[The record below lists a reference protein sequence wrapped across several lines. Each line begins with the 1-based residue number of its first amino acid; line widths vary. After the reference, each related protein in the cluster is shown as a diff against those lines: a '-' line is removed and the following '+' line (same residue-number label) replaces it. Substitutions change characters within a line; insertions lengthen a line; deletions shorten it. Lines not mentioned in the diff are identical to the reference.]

1 MKVDYSLNLAPVCV
15 NALPFFLRKL
25 IFEKT
30 VRLALPMLAL
40 SPFLYAQKSSITEK
54 VLPMKTYPFSDPN
67 PLPVMGIGKKVSPFY
82 PYYVFD
88 GYTDKSVNRNWKI
101 VELENPY
108 IKVQVLP
115 EVGGKVM
122 GAIEKSTGEEF
133 VYTNHVM
140 KFRAIGIRGPW
151 TSGGIE
157 HNFGL
162 DLGHAPW
169 AAAAVDYITQNNP
182 DGSVTCTVGGLDLAS
197 RTQWR
202 VKIVLPK
209 DKAYFETQ
217 SLWYN
222 PLPLHDSY
230 LSWENAAFKASDD
243 LQFFFP
249 GTHHVGHDGNASSWP
264 IDQNGVDL
272 SYYKNNN
279 SGGDKSYHVV
289 GTHTNWFGGYWHDR
303 KFGFGHWAPYS
314 DAPGKKLW
322 IWSRAR
328 EGAIWENL
336 LTDSD
341 GQYIEAQSG
350 VTFNQ
355 AAERSGFHSPFNQKS
370 LGPFYSETKTEYWFP
385 VKAAGGMADASPY
398 GTINV
403 AASGD
408 SLKIFINPI
417 SAITDTLKV
426 NVAGQTIYQSALRL
440 KPMDVFVKTLSLA
453 KSSEQKPIRITVG
466 KDRLVYATEPEK
478 VLDRPLFSSDK
489 QDPQSA
495 ERLFELGEDE
505 NAMRNFEGAR
515 LRYLDC
521 LKKETT
527 HSGALIRLAE
537 YHYRK
542 GEYSQ
547 GLGFAKRVLTENT
560 YHGGANYLYGALYRK
575 LGDLTKAEE
584 ALSVAV
590 WTMEYRSGAYAQL
603 AGIALQKQDFEK
615 AENNARKAL
624 EYNRNNL
631 VAYQLYGT
639 ALRKLNLHEKAM
651 QVWKD
656 LLDIDPLN
664 HYAHFEQY
672 LLKPNEENR
681 IVFQQAIRNELPH
694 ETYLELA
701 IEFVNQGQN
710 EEARQVLSLAP
721 AYPTVSYW
729 LAYLN
734 RNAAPS
740 ESKKQLQA
748 AIEMSPELV
757 FPFRL
762 ESIPVLI
769 WAEQQNPSWKNRY
782 YLGLIYW
789 HIRDKEKAKIQFNA
803 CRNEPDYPPFYITR
817 GILFQND
824 ANGDQAQA
832 DFVKANQLDPKA
844 WRSWHYLTNFFNGK
858 KLQDKGLE
866 NAEKS
871 YKQFPD
877 NPVIGID
884 YAKSLLNAGKF
895 GTSLQVLDKIRILPQ
910 EGAREGHTLYVV
922 ANLATALHSVEN
934 KKYKDAL
941 KALEKA
947 RLWPEHLGT
956 GKPNEP
962 DTRLID
968 YLAAY
973 CEAQLGHVAK
983 VSQYKKGI
991 VDYSLNPDK
1000 AGNRNAFSNYLG
1012 MKLLWDAGK
1021 KDAAMK
1027 YLNHWKAEQDSLRN
1041 WEITQGSD
1049 APEVKWILAKAN
1061 DDSARTKQLRQEL
1074 TADEKINLTTLFF
1087 RILDLSDTLKK
1098 ED

>member
-1 MKVDYSLNLAPVCV
+1 MLA
-15 NALPFFLRKL
+15 
-25 IFEKT
+25 
-30 VRLALPMLAL
+30 LALPLLVL
-40 SPFLYAQKSSITEK
+40 SPAARAQKASITEK
-54 VLPMKTYPFSDPN
+54 AQPFKTYPYSDPN
-67 PLPVMGIGKKVSPFY
+67 PIPVMGVGKKVSPFY

-88 GYTDKSVNRNWKI
+88 GYTNKSTTKNWKV

-169 AAAAVDYITQNNP
+169 AAAPVDYVMQNNA
-182 DGSVTCTVGGLDLAS
+182 DGSVTCVVGGLDLAS

-222 PLPLHDSY
+222 PLPLHDAY
-230 LSWENAAFKASDD
+230 LSWENAAFRASEDM
-243 LQFFFP
+243 QFFFP
-249 GTHHVGHDGNASSWP
+249 GTHHVGHDGNASPWP
-264 IDQNGVDL
+264 IDENGVDL
-272 SYYKNNN
+272 SYYKNVN
-279 SGGDKSYHVV
+279 SGGDKSYHVM
-289 GTHTNWFGGYWHDR
+289 GMHTNWFGGYWHN
-303 KFGFGHWAPYS
+303 KNFGFGHWAPYS

-328 EGAIWENL
+328 EGAIWEDL

-355 AAERSGFHSPFNQKS
+355 AAERSGFHSPFNQKN

-385 VKAAGGMADASPY
+385 VKAAGGMMDASPY
-398 GTINV
+398 GTLNV
-403 AASGD
+403 AARGD
-408 SLKIFINPI
+408 SLRIILNPI
-417 SAITDTLKV
+417 SSIQDTLKV
-426 NVAGQTIYQSALRL
+426 TVAGKIIYQSPLQL
-440 KPMDVFVKTLSLA
+440 KPMEVYTKAISLSA
-453 KSSEQKPIRITVG
+453 TDQKSVRVSIG
-466 KDRLVYATEPEK
+466 NDRLLYAAQPEK
-478 VLDRPLFSSDK
+478 VLDRPVISTDK
-489 QDPQSA
+489 QDPHSA

-515 LRYLDC
+515 QRFLDC
-521 LKKETT
+521 LKKEPT
-527 HSGALIRLAE
+527 HSGALVRLAE
-537 YHYRK
+537 YHYRN
-542 GEYSQ
+542 GEYAK
-547 GLGFAKRVLTENT
+547 GLDFARKVLAENT

-584 ALSVAV
+584 ALSVAT
-590 WTMEYRSGAYAQL
+590 WTMEYKSGAYTQL

-615 AENNARKAL
+615 AESDARKAL
-624 EYNRNNL
+624 DYNRNNL
-631 VAYQLYGT
+631 VAYQSLGT
-639 ALRKLNLHEKAM
+639 AFRKLNKPDQAT
-651 QVWKD
+651 QVWQE
-656 LLDIDPLN
+656 LLHVDPLN

-672 LLKPNEENR
+672 LLGPTKETQA
-681 IVFQQAIRNELPH
+681 IFQNAIRNELPH

-701 IEFVNQGQN
+701 MDYVNQGQN
-710 EEARQVLSLAP
+710 QEAKQVLALAP

-734 RNAAPS
+734 RDSTPE
-740 ESKKQLQA
+740 ESKKQLKS

-762 ESIPVLI
+762 ETIPVLI
-769 WAEQQNPSWKNRY
+769 WAEKQNSSWKNRY

-789 HIRDKEKAKIQFNA
+789 HIGDKENAKKQFAA
-803 CRNEPDYPPFYITR
+803 CNNEADYAPFYIAR
-817 GILFQND
+817 GILFQNN
-824 ANGDQAQA
+824 ASSTAEA
-832 DFVKANQLDPKA
+832 DFVKANQLNPKE
-844 WRSWHYLTNFFNGK
+844 WRSWHYLTDFFNNQK
-858 KLQDKGLE
+858 TQEKALV
-866 NAEKS
+866 NAQTA

-884 YAKSLLNAGKF
+884 YAKSLLNAGNFTACLKI
-895 GTSLQVLDKIRILPQ
+895 LEKIQVLPQ

-922 ANLATALHSVEN
+922 ANLGNAMHLAEN
-934 KKYKDAL
+934 KKYRDAL

-947 RLWPEHLGT
+947 RLWPENLGT
-956 GKPNEP
+956 GKPHEP

-973 CEAQLGHVAK
+973 CETQLGNAPK
-983 VSQYKKGI
+983 ASQYTQHI
-991 VDYSLNPDK
+991 SDYTLHASK
-1000 AGNRNAFSNYLG
+1000 ESNRNVLNNYLG
-1012 MKLLWDAGK
+1012 VYLLQRAGK
-1021 KDAAMK
+1021 QEKAAGF
-1027 YLNHWKAEQDSLRN
+1027 LNNWKAEQDSLRN
-1041 WEITQGSD
+1041 WEITKGSD
-1049 APEVKWILAKAN
+1049 APEVQWVLAKSQN
-1061 DDSARTKQLRQEL
+1061 DLTLSEKLEQQLTEN
-1074 TADEKINLTTLFF
+1074 KNYNLTTLFF
-1087 RILDLSDTLKK
+1087 RILDLTEARKK

>member
-1 MKVDYSLNLAPVCV
+1 MIPFVLVLIGISP
-15 NALPFFLRKL
+15 ALR
-25 IFEKT
+25 
-30 VRLALPMLAL
+30 
-40 SPFLYAQKSSITEK
+40 AQSARITEK
-54 VLPMKTYPFSDPN
+54 TQAMKTYPFSDPN
-67 PLPVMGIGKKVSPFY
+67 PVPVMGVGKKVSPFY

-88 GYTDKSVNRNWKI
+88 GYTDKSTTKNWKV

-169 AAAAVDYITQNNP
+169 AAAPVDYVMQHNP
-182 DGSVTCTVGGLDLAS
+182 DGSVTCVVGGLDLAS

-202 VKIVLPK
+202 VRIVLPK

-222 PLPLHDSY
+222 PLPLHDAY
-230 LSWENAAFKASDD
+230 LSWENAAFRASDD

-249 GTHHVGHDGNASSWP
+249 GTHHVGHDGAASPWP
-264 IDQNGVDL
+264 VDASGVDL
-272 SYYKNNN
+272 SYYRNNN

-289 GTHTNWFGGYWHDR
+289 GTHTNWFGGYWHNR
-303 KFGFGHWAPYS
+303 NFGFGHWSPYS

-328 EGAIWENL
+328 EGAIWEDL
-336 LTDSD
+336 LTDKD

-385 VKAAGGMADASPY
+385 VKASGGMADASPY
-398 GTINV
+398 GTLNV
-403 AASGD
+403 EARGD
-408 SLKIFINPI
+408 SLKIFLNPI
-417 SAITDTLKV
+417 SPIRDTLKV
-426 NVAGQTIYQSALRL
+426 TVAGKTIYQALL
-440 KPMDVFVKTLSLA
+440 QLMPMDVYVKTIAVSGRN
-453 KSSEQKPIRITVG
+453 QNPVRVTVG
-466 KDRLVYATEPEK
+466 RDRLVYTTQAEK
-478 VLDRPLFSSDK
+478 VLDRPLISADK
-489 QDPQSA
+489 QDFRSA
-495 ERLFELGEDE
+495 ERLFELGEDAR
-505 NAMRNFEGAR
+505 AMRDYVLAHQ
-515 LRYLDC
+515 YYQDC
-521 LKKETT
+521 LKKEAT
-527 HSGALIRLAE
+527 HSGAHIRLAE

-542 GEYSQ
+542 GQYTE
-547 GLGFAKRVLTENT
+547 GLDFARKVLTENT

-584 ALSVAV
+584 ALSVAT

-603 AGIALQKQDFEK
+603 SGIALQKQDYQK
-615 AENNARKAL
+615 AESDARKAL
-624 EYNRNNL
+624 DYNRNNL
-631 VAYQLYGT
+631 VAYQLLGT
-639 ALRKLNLHEKAM
+639 ALRKLNKPELAAE
-651 QVWKD
+651 VWKE
-656 LLDIDPLN
+656 LLNLDPLN

-672 LLKPNEENR
+672 LTQPNGENR
-681 IVFQQAIRNELPH
+681 TVFQQAIRNELPH

-701 IEFVNQGQN
+701 MDYVNQGQ
-710 EEARQVLSLAP
+710 EKEAIQILQLAP
-721 AYPTVSYW
+721 AYPMVSYW
-729 LAYLN
+729 LAYLT
-734 RNAAPS
+734 RTSSVS
-740 ESKKQLQA
+740 ESEKYLKQA
-748 AIEMSPELV
+748 VTMSPELV

-762 ESIPVLI
+762 ESIPVLK
-769 WAEQQNPSWKNRY
+769 WAEEQLPSWKNRY

-789 HIRDKEKAKIQFNA
+789 HLGDKENA
-803 CRNEPDYPPFYITR
+803 GTQYAACKNEPDYAPFYMAR
-817 GILFQND
+817 GILFQQD
-824 ANGDQAQA
+824 AATKEQAQV
-832 DFVKANQLDPKA
+832 DFVKAHQLNPKE
-844 WRSWHYLTNFFNGK
+844 WRTWHYLTSFFNDK
-858 KLQDKGLE
+858 NQQDKGLE
-866 NAEKS
+866 NAQKA
-871 YKQFPD
+871 YGRFGD

-895 GTSLQVLDKIRILPQ
+895 DACLQVLDKIRILPQ

-922 ANLATALHSVEN
+922 ANLGSAIASAQN

-941 KALEKA
+941 KALDKA
-947 RLWPEHLGT
+947 RLWPENLGT

-973 CEAQLGHVAK
+973 CEKQIGLTEKARQHE
-983 VSQYKKGI
+983 QHI
-991 VDYSLNPDK
+991 INYSLNPDK

-1012 MKLLWDAGK
+1012 VKLLRNEGK
-1021 KDAAMK
+1021 QAIASE
-1027 YLNHWKAEQDSLRN
+1027 YLDNWKMEQDSLRN

-1049 APEVKWILAKAN
+1049 AADVKWVMARAQDNSALA
-1061 DDSARTKQLRQEL
+1061 DRIRQDL
-1074 TADEKINLTTLFF
+1074 TENKKYNLTTLFF
-1087 RILDLSDTLKK
+1087 RILDLAETRKK
-1098 ED
+1098 DDK

>member
-1 MKVDYSLNLAPVCV
+1 MTRFV
-15 NALPFFLRKL
+15 
-25 IFEKT
+25 
-30 VRLALPMLAL
+30 LALMVVSPAL
-40 SPFLYAQKSSITEK
+40 HAQKASISEK
-54 VLPMKTYPFSDPN
+54 VQAMKTYPFSDPSL
-67 PLPVMGIGKKVSPFY
+67 LPVMGIGKKVAPFY

-88 GYTDKSVNRNWKI
+88 GYTNKSTTQNWKI

-122 GAIEKSTGEEF
+122 GATEKSTGEEF

-140 KFRAIGIRGPW
+140 KFRSIGIRGPW

-169 AAAAVDYITQNNP
+169 AAAAVDYVLQNNP
-182 DGSVTCTVGGLDLAS
+182 DGSVTCVVGGLDLAS

-230 LSWENAAFKASDD
+230 LSWENAAFRASDD
-243 LQFFFP
+243 MQFYFP
-249 GTHHVGHDGNASSWP
+249 STHHVGHDGNASPWP
-264 IDQNGVDL
+264 VDEKGVDL
-272 SYYKNNN
+272 SFYKNNN

-289 GTHTNWFGGYWHDR
+289 GTATNWFGGYWHDR

-328 EGAIWENL
+328 EGAIWEDL
-336 LTDSD
+336 LTDQD

-355 AAERSGFHSPFNQKS
+355 AAERSGFHSPYNQKS

-385 VKAAGGMADASPY
+385 VKGAGGMVDASPY
-398 GTINV
+398 GTLNV
-403 AASGD
+403 ATGKD
-408 SLKIFINPI
+408 SLKIIINPI
-417 SAITDTLKV
+417 SNITDTLKV
-426 NVAGQTIYQSALRL
+426 TVSGKTIFQNPLQL
-440 KPMDVFVKTLSLA
+440 KPMEVFVKTILLSGTD
-453 KSSEQKPIRITVG
+453 QKTVRVSVG
-466 KDRLVYATEPEK
+466 NDKLLFAAQPEK
-478 VLDRPLFSSDK
+478 ILDRPILSADK
-489 QDPQSA
+489 QDPHSA

-515 LRYLDC
+515 QRF
-521 LKKETT
+521 LKVLEKEPT

-542 GEYSQ
+542 GEYAQ
-547 GLGFAKRVLTENT
+547 GLDFAKKVLAENT

-584 ALSVAV
+584 ALSVAT

-615 AENNARKAL
+615 AEHDARKAL
-624 EYNRNNL
+624 DYNRNNL
-631 VAYQLYGT
+631 VAYQLLGT
-639 ALRKLNLHEKAM
+639 ALRKLNKTEQAA

-656 LLDIDPLN
+656 LLEVDPLN
-664 HYAHFEQY
+664 HYAHFEHY
-672 LLKPNEENR
+672 LLAPNKENQA
-681 IVFQQAIRNELPH
+681 IFQQAIRNELPH

-701 IEFVNQGQN
+701 MDYVNEGQN
-710 EEARQVLSLAP
+710 QEAKKVLELAP
-721 AYPTVSYW
+721 AYPTISYW
-729 LAYLN
+729 LAYLT
-734 RNAAPS
+734 RDSGAA
-740 ESKKQLQA
+740 ESKKHLQN
-748 AIEMSPELV
+748 AIQMSPEWV

-769 WAEQQNPSWKNRY
+769 WAEKQSAHWKNRY

-789 HIRDKEKAKIQFNA
+789 HIGDKENAKMQFTS
-803 CRNEPDYPPFYITR
+803 CKNEPDYAPFYMAR

-824 ANGDQAQA
+824 AVSKEDAQH
-832 DFVKANQLDPKA
+832 DFEKANQLNPKE
-844 WRSWHYLTNFFNGK
+844 WRSWHYLTEFFNAK
-858 KLQDKGLE
+858 NAQDKGLE
-866 NAEKS
+866 NAKKAYEH
-871 YKQFPD
+871 FTG

-884 YAKSLLNAGKF
+884 YAKALLDAGKF
-895 GTSLQVLDKIRILPQ
+895 EASLQVLAKTQILPQ
-910 EGAREGHTLYVV
+910 EGAREGHNIYVL
-922 ANLATALHSVEN
+922 ANLAQALDLAE
-934 KKYKDAL
+934 KKKFKDAL
-941 KALEKA
+941 KSLEKA
-947 RLWPEHLGT
+947 RLWPENLGT
-956 GKPNEP
+956 GKPHEP
-962 DTRLID
+962 DNRLMD

-973 CEAQLGHVAK
+973 CEMQLGNVQKAAK
-983 VSQYKKGI
+983 YEQEI
-991 VDYSLNPDK
+991 RDYSLYGSK
-1000 AGNRNAFSNYLG
+1000 ESNRNALNNYLG
-1012 MKLLWDAGK
+1012 VKLLQDAGN
-1021 KDAAMK
+1021 KDEALK
-1027 YLNHWKAEQDSLRN
+1027 YLNNRKAEQDSLGK
-1041 WEITQGSD
+1041 WDITKGSD
-1049 APEVKWILAKAN
+1049 APEVKWVIAKSQ
-1061 DDSARTKQLRQEL
+1061 DDQAQSERLKLELIGDDKYNL
-1074 TADEKINLTTLFF
+1074 TALFF
-1087 RILDLSDTLKK
+1087 RILDLADTRKTLSK
-1098 ED
+1098 

>member
-1 MKVDYSLNLAPVCV
+1 MITFSSISLSPAHARMAGFMLA
-15 NALPFFLRKL
+15 
-25 IFEKT
+25 
-30 VRLALPMLAL
+30 MLAL
-40 SPFLYAQKSSITEK
+40 SPPLHAQNAGISEK
-54 VLPMKTYPFSDPN
+54 VQPMKTYPYSDPS
-67 PLPVMGIGKKVSPFY
+67 PLPVMGIGKKVAPFY

-88 GYTDKSVNRNWKI
+88 GYTNKSTTQNWKI

-122 GAIEKSTGEEF
+122 GAVEKSTGEEF

-169 AAAAVDYITQNNP
+169 AAAPVDYVMQNNA

-222 PLPLHDSY
+222 PLPLHDAY
-230 LSWENAAFKASDD
+230 LSWENAAFRASDD
-243 LQFFFP
+243 MQFFFP
-249 GTHHVGHDGNASSWP
+249 GTHHVGHDGNASPWP
-264 IDQNGVDL
+264 VDEKGVDL

-289 GTHTNWFGGYWHDR
+289 GTHTEWFGGYWHDR

-328 EGAIWENL
+328 EGAIWEDL
-336 LTDSD
+336 LTDTD

-350 VTFNQ
+350 VTLNQ

-370 LGPFYSETKTEYWFP
+370 LGPYYSETKTEYWFP
-385 VKAAGGMADASPY
+385 VKGSGGMADASPY
-398 GTINV
+398 GTLNV
-403 AASGD
+403 VAGGD
-408 SLKIFINPI
+408 SLKIYLNPI
-417 SAITDTLKV
+417 SAIRDTLRVSVGGKTV
-426 NVAGQTIYQSALRL
+426 HRELLSL
-440 KPMDVFVKTLSLA
+440 KPMDVYA
-453 KSSEQKPIRITVG
+453 KAIALPQSGANGKPVRVAVG
-466 KDRLVYATEPEK
+466 NDRLVWASHPEK
-478 VLDRPLFSSDK
+478 VLDRPLVSADK
-489 QDPQSA
+489 QDFHSA
-495 ERLFELGEDE
+495 ERLFELAEDE
-505 NAMRNFEGAR
+505 HAMRNFEGAR
-515 LRYLDC
+515 QRYQAVLE
-521 LKKETT
+521 KEAT

-542 GEYSQ
+542 GEYAQ
-547 GLGFAKRVLTENT
+547 GLDFARKVMAENT
-560 YHGGANYLYGALYRK
+560 YHGGANYLYGALHRK

-584 ALSVAV
+584 ALSVAA
-590 WTMEYRSGAYAQL
+590 WTMEYRSGAYTQL
-603 AGIALQKQDFEK
+603 AGIALQKNDFEK
-615 AENNARKAL
+615 AESDARKAL
-624 EYNRNNL
+624 DYNRNNL
-631 VAYQLYGT
+631 AAYQLLGT
-639 ALRKLNLHEKAM
+639 ALRKLNKPDQAAETWKA
-651 QVWKD
+651 
-656 LLDIDPLN
+656 LLAIDPLS

-672 LLKPNEENR
+672 LLAPTQANR
-681 IVFQQAIRNELPH
+681 TIFQDAIRNELPH

-701 IEFVNQGQN
+701 MDYVNQGQN
-710 EEARQVLSLAP
+710 DEAKQLLALAP

-729 LAYLN
+729 LAYLHRDSN
-734 RNAAPS
+734 PS
-740 ESKKQLQA
+740 ESKKHLQN
-748 AIEMSPELV
+748 AIEMSAERV
-757 FPFRL
+757 FPFRT

-769 WAEQQNPSWKNRY
+769 WAEKQHSSWKNRY

-789 HIRDKEKAKIQFNA
+789 HIRDRENAKKQFAA
-803 CRNEPDYPPFYITR
+803 CQNEPDYAPFYIAR
-817 GILFQND
+817 GILLQNE
-824 ANGDQAQA
+824 AQGEEQAQA
-832 DFVKANQLDPKA
+832 DFAKANQINPKE
-844 WRSWHYLTNFFNGK
+844 WRSWHYLTQFYHSQK
-858 KLQDKGLE
+858 SEEKGLE
-866 NAEKS
+866 NARKAFER
-871 YKQFPD
+871 FAD

-884 YAKSLLNAGKF
+884 YAKSLLDAGKF
-895 GTSLQVLDKIRILPQ
+895 GESLKVLDKVQVLPQ
-910 EGAREGHTLYVV
+910 EGAREGHTLYVTAHL
-922 ANLATALHSVEN
+922 ANALALAES

-941 KALEKA
+941 KSLEKA

-956 GKPNEP
+956 GKPHEP

-973 CEAQLGHVAK
+973 CEAQLGHAEK
-983 VSQYKKGI
+983 ARRYEQSI

-1012 MKLLWDAGK
+1012 VKLLRNAGK
-1021 KDAAMK
+1021 QDVAEK
-1027 YLNHWKAEQDSLRN
+1027 YLKDWKTEQDSLRN
-1041 WEITQGSD
+1041 WEISKGSD
-1049 APEVKWILAKAN
+1049 APEVQWVMARADG
-1061 DDSARTKQLRQEL
+1061 DDNRAAQLQKEL
-1074 TADEKINLTTLFF
+1074 TATKKYNMNSLFF
-1087 RILDLSDTLKK
+1087 RALNLAAMRKK
-1098 ED
+1098 KDQ

>member
-1 MKVDYSLNLAPVCV
+1 VSTLFRLSNLPLHA
-15 NALPFFLRKL
+15 
-25 IFEKT
+25 
-30 VRLALPMLAL
+30 RLVLAALAL
-40 SPFLYAQKSSITEK
+40 SPAAQAQKASITEK
-54 VLPMKTYPFSDPN
+54 VQSMKTYPFSDPS
-67 PLPVMGIGKKVSPFY
+67 PLPVMGIGKKVAPFY

-88 GYTDKSVNRNWKI
+88 GYTSKGTPKNWKI

-122 GAIEKSTGEEF
+122 GATEKSTGEEF

-169 AAAAVDYITQNNP
+169 AAAPVDYVLQNNA
-182 DGSVTCTVGGLDLAS
+182 DGSVTCVVGGLDLAS

-222 PLPLHDSY
+222 PLPLHDAY

-243 LQFFFP
+243 MQFFFP
-249 GTHHVGHDGNASSWP
+249 GTHHVGHDGNANPWP
-264 IDQNGVDL
+264 LDENGVDL

-289 GTHTNWFGGYWHDR
+289 GTHTEWFGGYWHDR

-328 EGAIWENL
+328 EGGIWEDL
-336 LTDSD
+336 LTDKD

-355 AAERSGFHSPFNQKS
+355 ASEQSGFHSPFNQKS

-385 VKAAGGMADASPY
+385 VKGVGGMADASPY
-398 GTINV
+398 GTLNV
-403 AASGD
+403 TTGGD
-408 SLKIFINPI
+408 SLKIFVNPI
-417 SAITDTLKV
+417 SPIQDTLKV
-426 NVAGQTIYQSALRL
+426 TAAGKTIYQAPLQL
-440 KPMDVFVKTLSLA
+440 KPMEVYVKTISLSGIDQ
-453 KSSEQKPIRITVG
+453 KSVRVSIG
-466 KDRLVYATEPEK
+466 KDRLVYATQPEK
-478 VLDRPLFSSDK
+478 VLDRPLLSENK
-489 QDPQSA
+489 QDPHSA

-515 LRYLDC
+515 KRYLDV
-521 LKKETT
+521 LEKQAT

-542 GEYSQ
+542 GEYAQ
-547 GLGFAKRVLTENT
+547 GLDFARKVLAENT

-575 LGDLTKAEE
+575 LGDLTKAQE
-584 ALSVAV
+584 ALSVAT

-615 AENNARKAL
+615 AEHDARKAL

-631 VAYQLYGT
+631 VAYQALGT
-639 ALRKLNLHEKAM
+639 ALRKLNKPEQAA
-651 QVWKD
+651 QVRKE
-656 LLDIDPLN
+656 LLEIDPLS

-672 LLKPNEENR
+672 LNKHTDENR
-681 IVFQQAIRNELPH
+681 AIFQSAIRSELPH

-701 IEFVNQGQN
+701 MDYVNQGQN
-710 EEARQVLSLAP
+710 QEAKQVLALAP

-734 RNAAPS
+734 RDSSPA
-740 ESKKQLQA
+740 ESQKHLQK
-748 AIEMSPELV
+748 AIAMSPELV

-769 WAEQQNPSWKNRY
+769 WAEKQNPSWKNRY

-789 HIRDKEKAKIQFNA
+789 HIRDKENAKKQFA
-803 CRNEPDYPPFYITR
+803 SCQNEPDYAPFYMAR
-817 GILFQND
+817 GILLQSD
-824 ANGDQAQA
+824 AASNAQAQF
-832 DFVKANQLDPKA
+832 DFLKAKQLNPKE
-844 WRSWHYLTNFFNGK
+844 WRTWHYLTNYANNNR
-858 KLQDKGLE
+858 LQDEGFE
-866 NAEKS
+866 NAKTA
-871 YKQFPD
+871 YNKFPN

-884 YAKSLLNAGKF
+884 YAKSLLSAGDF
-895 GTSLQVLDKIRILPQ
+895 NGSLKVLDQVHVLPQ
-910 EGAREGHTLYVV
+910 EGAREGHSLYVT
-922 ANLATALHSVEN
+922 ANLAQALALAEN
-934 KKYKDAL
+934 QKYKDAL
-941 KALEKA
+941 KSLEKA

-956 GKPNEP
+956 GKPHEP

-968 YLAAY
+968 YLAAH
-973 CEAQLGHVAK
+973 CEAQLGHQEKAQ
-983 VSQYKKGI
+983 QYEKNITAYTLHASKE
-991 VDYSLNPDK
+991 S
-1000 AGNRNAFSNYLG
+1000 NRHALSNYLG
-1012 MKLLWDAGK
+1012 MKILHEAGNQE
-1021 KDAAMK
+1021 AATK
-1027 YLNHWKAEQDSLRN
+1027 FLATWKAEQDSLSKWDIKAGTN
-1041 WEITQGSD
+1041 
-1049 APEVKWILAKAN
+1049 APEAQWILAKTQQ
-1061 DDSARTKQLRQEL
+1061 DETRIEKLRQDL
-1074 TADEKINLTTLFF
+1074 TGDKQYNQTTLFF
-1087 RILDLSDTLKK
+1087 QILDLASTRRKK
-1098 ED
+1098 D

>member
-1 MKVDYSLNLAPVCV
+1 MITFPSLFISPVHAGMSRFVLA
-15 NALPFFLRKL
+15 
-25 IFEKT
+25 
-30 VRLALPMLAL
+30 MLAL
-40 SPFLYAQKSSITEK
+40 SPALHAQKAGISEK
-54 VLPMKTYPFSDPN
+54 VQAMKTYPFSDPS
-67 PLPVMGIGKKVSPFY
+67 PLPVMGIGKKVAPFY

-88 GYTDKSVNRNWKI
+88 GYTSKSTMRDWKV

-122 GAIEKSTGEEF
+122 GAVEKSTGEEF

-169 AAAAVDYITQNNP
+169 AAAPVDYVTQNNP
-182 DGSVTCTVGGLDLAS
+182 DGSVTCVVGGLDLAS

-230 LSWENAAFKASDD
+230 LSWENAAFRASDD
-243 LQFFFP
+243 IQFFFP
-249 GTHHVGHDGNASSWP
+249 GTHHVGHDGNASPWP
-264 IDQNGVDL
+264 VDQNGIDL
-272 SYYKNNN
+272 SFYKNNN

-289 GTHTNWFGGYWHDR
+289 GTHTEWFGGYWHDR

-328 EGAIWENL
+328 EGAIWEDL
-336 LTDSD
+336 LTDQD

-385 VKAAGGMADASPY
+385 VKNTGGMADASPY
-398 GTINV
+398 GTLNV
-403 AASGD
+403 KTGGD

-417 SAITDTLKV
+417 SPIRDTLKV
-426 NVAGQTIYQSALRL
+426 SVAGKTIYRDALQL
-440 KPMDVFVKTLSLA
+440 KPMEVYVKAIALSGGGP
-453 KSSEQKPIRITVG
+453 KSVRVSVG
-466 KDRLVYATEPEK
+466 NDRLVYSTAPEK
-478 VLDRPLFSSDK
+478 VLDRPVLSSDK
-489 QDPQSA
+489 QDFRSA
-495 ERLFELGEDE
+495 QRLFELGEEE

-515 LRYLDC
+515 QRYLSV
-521 LKKETT
+521 LEKEAT
-527 HSGALIRLAE
+527 HSGASIRLAE

-542 GEYSQ
+542 GEYVQ
-547 GLGFAKRVLTENT
+547 GLDFARKVLAENT

-575 LGDLTKAEE
+575 LGDLIKAEE
-584 ALSVAV
+584 ALSVAA

-615 AENNARKAL
+615 AESDARKAL
-624 EYNRNNL
+624 TYNRNNL
-631 VAYQLYGT
+631 VAYQLLGT
-639 ALRKLNLHEKAM
+639 ALRKLNKPEKAA
-651 QVWKD
+651 QVWKE
-656 LLDIDPLN
+656 LLEIDPLS

-672 LLKPNEENR
+672 LLAPTQANR
-681 IVFQQAIRNELPH
+681 TVFQKAIRNELPH

-701 IEFVNQGQN
+701 MDYVNQGQY
-710 EEARQVLSLAP
+710 EEARKMLALAP

-729 LAYLN
+729 LAYLT
-734 RNAAPS
+734 RDSSPPESRKHLQNA
-740 ESKKQLQA
+740 
-748 AIEMSPELV
+748 ITMSPELV

-762 ESIPVLI
+762 ETIPVLI
-769 WAEQQNPSWKNRY
+769 WAEKQSPSWKNRY

-789 HIRDKEKAKIQFNA
+789 HIRDKENAVKQFAA
-803 CRNEPDYPPFYITR
+803 CGNEPDYAPFYVAR

-824 ANGDQAQA
+824 AADQEQAEA
-832 DFVKANQLDPKA
+832 DFIKANQLNPKE
-844 WRSWHYLTNFFNGK
+844 WRSRHYLTHFYNSQ
-858 KLQDKGLE
+858 KLQDKELE
-866 NAEKS
+866 NARKAYEH
-871 YKQFPD
+871 FGE

-884 YAKSLLNAGKF
+884 YAKSLLDAGQFEACLK
-895 GTSLQVLDKIRILPQ
+895 VLDKVNVLPQ
-910 EGAREGHTLYVV
+910 EGAREGHTLYLTAHL
-922 ANLATALHSVEN
+922 ANALTLAEN

-941 KALEKA
+941 KSLEKA

-956 GKPNEP
+956 GKPHEP

-973 CEAQLGHVAK
+973 CEAQLGNAAK
-983 VSQYKKGI
+983 ARQYAQNITGYTLHASKE
-991 VDYSLNPDK
+991 S
-1000 AGNRNAFSNYLG
+1000 NRNALSNYLG
-1012 MKLLWDAGK
+1012 VRLLNDTGESEKASSFL
-1021 KDAAMK
+1021 D
-1027 YLNHWKAEQDSLRN
+1027 NWKAGQDSLRT
-1041 WEITQGSD
+1041 WGIAAGSD
-1049 APEVKWILAKAN
+1049 APEVQWILAKTQN
-1061 DDSARTKQLRQEL
+1061 DEARAEKLRQDL
-1074 TADEKINLTTLFF
+1074 TADKKYNLTTLFF
-1087 RILDLSDTLKK
+1087 KILGLAETRKK
-1098 ED
+1098 G